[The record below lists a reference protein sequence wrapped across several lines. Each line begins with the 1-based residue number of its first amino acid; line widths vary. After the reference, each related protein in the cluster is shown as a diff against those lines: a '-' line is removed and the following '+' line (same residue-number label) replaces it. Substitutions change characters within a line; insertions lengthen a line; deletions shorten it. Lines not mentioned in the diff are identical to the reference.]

1 MRIPLGVAAF
11 LSLASAALGAAGQQE
26 ASPQQPQGEQPAPAA
41 SGQGQPAQQGQ
52 QQQPPIPAAADEVVG
67 KPVVS
72 SEGRDVGEVVGVL
85 VTGQGQVA
93 ALVVKQSGTLGVGGK
108 NLAIPWD
115 RFSIVGDE
123 LTLGMTEQEVSQLPG
138 YKEK

>member
-11 LSLASAALGAAGQQE
+11 LSLALVAVGAVGQQE
-26 ASPQQPQGEQPAPAA
+26 ASPQQPQGE
-41 SGQGQPAQQGQ
+41 

-93 ALVVKQSGTLGVGGK
+93 ALVLKQSGTLGVGGR
-108 NLAIPWD
+108 NLAVPWD
-115 RFSIVGDE
+115 RFSIVGDQI
-123 LTLGMTEQEVSQLPG
+123 TLGMTEQEVSQLPG

>member
-26 ASPQQPQGEQPAPAA
+26 ASPQQPTPAA

-115 RFSIVGDE
+115 RFSIVGDQ